1 MTQTPHRA
9 ASFAPG
15 IAPGLTRSIHRV
27 PSNSKKTLATFPTN
41 ASMAAI
47 GQSELDIRSSS
58 GRSDLPQASSP
69 WLNYKFW

>member
-1 MTQTPHRA
+1 MAIDP
-9 ASFAPG
+9 
-15 IAPGLTRSIHRV
+15 
-27 PSNSKKTLATFPTN
+27 KKTLVTFPTN